1 MTLVKLKFKNLILFY
16 IELENKTYYKHYT
29 IKDRHMNDPPISK
42 NRLSQPRKRR
52 LTKINITII
61 AQTTHEVKYGK

>member
-1 MTLVKLKFKNLILFY
+1 
-16 IELENKTYYKHYT
+16 
-29 IKDRHMNDPPISK
+29 MNDPPISK

-52 LTKINITII
+52 LTKNNITII

>member
-1 MTLVKLKFKNLILFY
+1 
-16 IELENKTYYKHYT
+16 
-29 IKDRHMNDPPISK
+29 MNDPPKSK

-61 AQTTHEVKYGK
+61 AQTTHEAKYGKSRK